1 MVCVGAPRDMRKLTL
16 RAKFIIVLIGVSLV
30 PLIFVSTVTLMRFQR
45 VLSADALKLGH
56 EVAATATADI
66 KSFMISQLRVLDNVT
81 ILYHPASPVTRD
93 VAERVV
99 ENILF
104 KNESFNDISVVN
116 QDGKEL
122 VRKNRLLAISPSD
135 LRNVYDSEAFQSVLR
150 EGFYIGQLYIVNG
163 RPFFDI
169 GRQIVDTQ
177 GVFAGA
183 VFAQIDAEAVTAV
196 VEAISHTAGPGSRVY
211 IVNDMGIV
219 IAYSDISYIL
229 EERDLSHLPA
239 VEGIMHTPHSES
251 ISASYENE
259 LGVRVLG
266 SAHPMTIELLEPN
279 SKGPVLINWFVI
291 VEQPEA
297 VVYTD
302 ASAAAW
308 FLVIVLLAAIVLSAG
323 SALYF
328 AGLISRPIE
337 LLHTAALE
345 FGKGNLAYRANVTTG
360 GEIGDLARSF
370 NTTAETLA
378 QTVASLKNEE
388 QVTSAERNKLRLV
401 LAGVTNA
408 VIAVD
413 TNRNVILFNKAAEAL
428 TGYSMREVLGKPVQ
442 GVIKIFSNDSEIIV
456 DQYCPVKSDL
466 EGPVF
471 RKNNL
476 KFLGKGNKEYV
487 VNLVSGRIHEGE
499 NINLGCILTFQ
510 DVTREFAME
519 KTKREFVSIAA
530 HQLRTPLT
538 GLSWISEVLLSGT
551 KGVLNVAQKELV
563 EKSVYAVHRMVELV
577 NDLLDVS
584 RIEEGRFGVRPS
596 QQSIYPM
603 LMRVLDALQK
613 EAQIKHITLTSKLQK
628 GLPEL
633 SIDANKL
640 EFVFSNIVDN
650 AIKYTPSGGSVIVS
664 AEKRENEVVVSV
676 TDTGIGISESD
687 SDRVFTKFFRSRE
700 AVSYFTDGSG
710 LGLYV
715 AKNIVDQHGGKIRF
729 ESKKGKGTTFSVSLP
744 LSRSMLSD
752 PMANNAYAQ
761 LPQENT

>member
-1 MVCVGAPRDMRKLTL
+1 MRNLTL
-16 RAKFIIVLIGVSLV
+16 RAKFIIVLIGVSFV
-30 PLIFVSTVTLMRFQR
+30 PLIFVSTVTLVRFQR
-45 VLSADALKLGH
+45 VLEADALKLGH

-66 KSFMISQLRVLDNVT
+66 KSFMISQLRILDNVT
-81 ILYHPASPVTRD
+81 VLYHPASPVTRD

-122 VRKNRLLAISPSD
+122 VRKNRLLAVAPSD
-135 LRNVYDSEAFQSVLR
+135 LRSIHDSDAFRSVLE
-150 EGFYIGQLYIVNG
+150 EGLYIGQLYIVNG

-183 VFAQIDAEAVTAV
+183 VFAQIDARTVTTV
-196 VEAISHTAGPGSRVY
+196 VEKISRTADPGSRVY
-211 IVNDMGIV
+211 IVNDKGIV

-229 EERDLSHLPA
+229 EERDLSSLPA
-239 VEGIMHTPHSES
+239 VKQIMRTPESDS
-251 ISASYENE
+251 ISASYDNE

-266 SAHPMTIELLEPN
+266 SAYPMTIELLEPN
-279 SKGPVLINWFVI
+279 SKGPVLVNWFVV
-291 VEQPEA
+291 VEQPES
-297 VVYTD
+297 VVYAD

-308 FLVIVLLAAIVLSAG
+308 FLVVVLLSAIVLSAG

-337 LLHTAALE
+337 ALHTAALE
-345 FGKGNLAYRANVTTG
+345 FGKGNLAYRADVTTRD
-360 GEIGDLARSF
+360 EIGDLARSF
-370 NTTAETLA
+370 NATAEAL
-378 QTVASLKNEE
+378 QKTVASLKNEE
-388 QVTSAERNKLRLV
+388 QITSAERNKLRLV

-408 VIAVD
+408 VVAVD
-413 TNRNVILFNKAAEAL
+413 TSRNVILFNKAAEAL

-442 GVIKIFSNDSEIIV
+442 GMIKLFSDDLEITV

-476 KFLGKGNKEYV
+476 KFLGRNGKEYM

-510 DVTREFAME
+510 DITREFAME

-530 HQLRTPLT
+530 HQLRTPLA

-551 KGVLNVAQKELV
+551 KGTLNVAQKELV
-563 EKSVYAVHRMVELV
+563 EKSVGAVHRMIELV

-596 QQSIYPM
+596 RQSIYPM
-603 LMRVLDALQK
+603 LTRVLDALQK
-613 EAQIKHITLTSKLQK
+613 EAKIKHVTLTSKLQE

-640 EFVFSNIVDN
+640 EFVFSNVVDN
-650 AIKYTPSGGSVIVS
+650 AIKYTPTGGSVVVC
-664 AEKRENEVVVSV
+664 AERKGNEVVVSV
-676 TDTGIGISESD
+676 TDTGIGISEPD
-687 SDRVFTKFFRSRE
+687 ADRVFTKFFRSRE
-700 AVSYFTDGSG
+700 AISYFTDGSG

-715 AKNIVDQHGGKIRF
+715 AKNIVDQHGGTIRF
-729 ESKKGKGTTFSVSLP
+729 ESKKGRGTTFSVSLP
-744 LSRSMLSD
+744 LSRSVLPDATSD
-752 PMANNAYAQ
+752 NAYTQAAQ
-761 LPQENT
+761 VHS

>member
-1 MVCVGAPRDMRKLTL
+1 MRNLTL
-16 RAKFIIVLIGVSLV
+16 RAKFIIVLIGVSFV
-30 PLIFVSTVTLMRFQR
+30 PLIFVSTVTMVRFQR
-45 VLSADALKLGH
+45 VLEVDALKLGH

-66 KSFMISQLRVLDNVT
+66 KSFMISQLRILDNLTV
-81 ILYHPASPVTRD
+81 LYHPASPVTRA

-104 KNESFNDISVVN
+104 KNESFNDISVVD
-116 QDGKEL
+116 QDGEEL
-122 VRKNRLLAISPSD
+122 VRKNRLLAVAPGD
-135 LRNVYDSEAFQSVLR
+135 LRNVYDSEAFRSVLT
-150 EGFYIGQLYIVNG
+150 EGLYIGQLYIVNG

-183 VFAQIDAEAVTAV
+183 VFAQIDARTVTTV
-196 VEAISHTAGPGSRVY
+196 VEKISHTDGSGSRVY
-211 IVNDMGIV
+211 IVNEKGVV

-239 VEGIMHTPHSES
+239 VEGIMRTPHSES
-251 ISASYENE
+251 IAASYENE

-266 SAHPMTIELLEPN
+266 SAYPMTIELIEPN
-279 SKGPVLINWFVI
+279 SKGPVLVNWFVI
-291 VEQPEA
+291 VEQPEVA
-297 VVYTD
+297 VYAD

-308 FLVIVLLAAIVLSAG
+308 FLVVVLLSAIILSAG

-328 AGLISRPIE
+328 AGLISRPVE
-337 LLHTAALE
+337 SLHTAALE
-345 FGKGNLAYRANVTTG
+345 FGKGNLAYRAEVATND
-360 GEIGDLARSF
+360 EIGDLARSF
-370 NTTAETLA
+370 NATAEALA
-378 QTVASLKNEE
+378 KTVASLKNEE

-413 TNRNVILFNKAAEAL
+413 TKRNVILFNKAAEAL
-428 TGYSMREVLGKPVQ
+428 TGYSMQEVLGKPLQ
-442 GVIKIFSNDSEIIV
+442 GMIKLFSDDSEITV

-476 KFLGKGNKEYV
+476 RFLGRNNKEYV

-499 NINLGCILTFQ
+499 NVNLGCILTFQ

-538 GLSWISEVLLSGT
+538 GLSWISEVLLSNAKGT
-551 KGVLNVAQKELV
+551 LNAAQKELV
-563 EKSVYAVHRMVELV
+563 EKSVGAVNRMVELV

-596 QQSIYPM
+596 RQPIYPM
-603 LMRVLDALQK
+603 LTRVLDALQK
-613 EAQIKHITLTSKLQK
+613 ESKIKHITLTAKFQE

-640 EFVFSNIVDN
+640 EFVISNIVDN
-650 AIKYTPSGGSVIVS
+650 AIKYTPTGGKVVVS
-664 AEKRENEVVVSV
+664 AEKKENEVVVSV
-676 TDTGIGISESD
+676 TDTGIGISEPD
-687 SDRVFTKFFRSRE
+687 ADRVFTKFFRSHE

-729 ESKKGKGTTFSVSLP
+729 ESKKGRGTTFSVSLP
-744 LSRSMLSD
+744 ITRSIAPDS
-752 PMANNAYAQ
+752 
-761 LPQENT
+761 T

>member
-1 MVCVGAPRDMRKLTL
+1 MRNLTL
-16 RAKFIIVLIGVSLV
+16 RAKFIIVLIGVSFV
-30 PLIFVSTVTLMRFQR
+30 PLIFVSTVTMVRFQR
-45 VLSADALKLGH
+45 VLEADALKLGH

-66 KSFMISQLRVLDNVT
+66 KSFMISQLRILDNLTV
-81 ILYHPASPVTRD
+81 LYHPASPVTRD

-122 VRKNRLLAISPSD
+122 VRKNRLLAVAPSD
-135 LRNVYDSEAFQSVLR
+135 LRSIHDSDAFRSVLE
-150 EGFYIGQLYIVNG
+150 EGLYIGQLYIVNG

-183 VFAQIDAEAVTAV
+183 VFAQIDARTVTTV
-196 VEAISHTAGPGSRVY
+196 VEKISRTADPGSRVY
-211 IVNDMGIV
+211 IVNDKGIV

-229 EERDLSHLPA
+229 EERDLSSLPA
-239 VEGIMHTPHSES
+239 VKQIMRTPESDS
-251 ISASYENE
+251 ISASYDNE

-266 SAHPMTIELLEPN
+266 SAYPMTIELLEPN
-279 SKGPVLINWFVI
+279 SKGPVLVNWFVV
-291 VEQPEA
+291 VEQPES
-297 VVYTD
+297 VVYAD

-308 FLVIVLLAAIVLSAG
+308 LLVVVLLSAIVLSAG

-337 LLHTAALE
+337 ALHTAALE
-345 FGKGNLAYRANVTTG
+345 FGKGNLAYRADVTTRD
-360 GEIGDLARSF
+360 EIGDLARSF
-370 NTTAETLA
+370 NATAEAL
-378 QTVASLKNEE
+378 QKTVASLKNEE
-388 QVTSAERNKLRLV
+388 QITSAERNKLRLV

-408 VIAVD
+408 VVAVD
-413 TNRNVILFNKAAEAL
+413 TSRNVILFNKAAEAL

-442 GVIKIFSNDSEIIV
+442 GMIKLFSDDLEITV

-476 KFLGKGNKEYV
+476 KFLWRNGKEYM

-510 DVTREFAME
+510 DITREFAME

-530 HQLRTPLT
+530 HQLRTPLA

-551 KGVLNVAQKELV
+551 KGTLNVAQKELV
-563 EKSVYAVHRMVELV
+563 EKSVGAVHRMIELV

-596 QQSIYPM
+596 RQSIYPM
-603 LMRVLDALQK
+603 LTRVLDALQK
-613 EAQIKHITLTSKLQK
+613 EAKIKHITLTSKLQK

-640 EFVFSNIVDN
+640 EFVFSNVVDN
-650 AIKYTPSGGSVIVS
+650 AIKYTPTGGSVVVC
-664 AEKRENEVVVSV
+664 AERKGNEVVVSV
-676 TDTGIGISESD
+676 TDTGIGISEPD
-687 SDRVFTKFFRSRE
+687 ADRVFTKFFRSRE
-700 AVSYFTDGSG
+700 AISYFTDGSG

-729 ESKKGKGTTFSVSLP
+729 ESSKGKGTTFSVSLP
-744 LSRSMLSD
+744 LSRSVLPDSAPD
-752 PMANNAYAQ
+752 KAYAQ
-761 LPQENT
+761 AP

>member
-1 MVCVGAPRDMRKLTL
+1 MRNLTL
-16 RAKFIIVLIGVSLV
+16 RAKFIIVLIGVSFV
-30 PLIFVSTVTLMRFQR
+30 PLIFVSTVTMVRFQR
-45 VLSADALKLGH
+45 VLEADALKLGH

-66 KSFMISQLRVLDNVT
+66 KSFMISQLRILDNLTV
-81 ILYHPASPVTRD
+81 LYHPASPVTRD

-104 KNESFNDISVVN
+104 KNESFNDISVVD
-116 QDGKEL
+116 QDGEEL
-122 VRKNRLLAISPSD
+122 VRKNRLLAVAPGD
-135 LRNVYDSEAFQSVLR
+135 LRNVYDSEAFRSVLT
-150 EGFYIGQLYIVNG
+150 EGLYIGQLYIVNG

-177 GVFAGA
+177 GIFAGA
-183 VFAQIDAEAVTAV
+183 VFAQIDARTVTAV
-196 VEAISHTAGPGSRVY
+196 VEKISHTAGPGSRVY
-211 IVNDMGIV
+211 IVNDKGIV

-229 EERDLSHLPA
+229 EERDLSHLPV
-239 VEGIMHTPHSES
+239 VEDIMHTPHSES

-291 VEQPEA
+291 VEQPERM
-297 VVYTD
+297 VYAD

-308 FLVIVLLAAIVLSAG
+308 FLVVVLISAIVLSAG
-323 SALYF
+323 AALYF

-345 FGKGNLAYRANVTTG
+345 FGKGNLGYRANITTSD
-360 GEIGDLARSF
+360 EIGDLARSF
-370 NTTAETLA
+370 NATAEALA
-378 QTVASLKNEE
+378 QTVASLENEE

-428 TGYSMREVLGKPVQ
+428 TGYSMQEVLGKPVQ
-442 GVIKIFSNDSEIIV
+442 GIIKLFSSDSQITVE
-456 DQYCPVKSDL
+456 QYCPIKSDL

-476 KFLGKGNKEYV
+476 KFLGRNNKEYV

-551 KGVLNVAQKELV
+551 KGALSVGQRELV
-563 EKSVYAVHRMVELV
+563 EKSVDAVRRMVELV

-596 QQSIYPM
+596 QQPIYPM
-603 LMRVLDALQK
+603 LTRVLDALQK
-613 EAQIKHITLTSKLQK
+613 EAQIKNIALTAKFQE

-640 EFVFSNIVDN
+640 EFVFSNVVDN
-650 AIKYTPSGGSVIVS
+650 AIKYTPTGGSVVVS
-664 AEKRENEVVVSV
+664 AERKGNEVVVSV
-676 TDTGIGISESD
+676 TDTGIGISEPD
-687 SDRVFTKFFRSRE
+687 ADRVFTKFFRSRE
-700 AVSYFTDGSG
+700 AISYFTDGSG

-729 ESKKGKGTTFSVSLP
+729 ESSKGKGTTFSVSLP
-744 LSRSMLSD
+744 LSRSVLPDSAPD
-752 PMANNAYAQ
+752 KAYAQ
-761 LPQENT
+761 AP